1 MTIEMLGMCALTA
14 LVAAVVLGVCAVVA
28 SIGLCVAVTLYRS
41 VTKGGKGGGSDIP
54 GPGRR

>member
-1 MTIEMLGMCALTA
+1 MTPDAIWMCVLAALA
-14 LVAAVVLGVCAVVA
+14 ASVAFAVCAVVV

-41 VTKGGKGGGSDIP
+41 ATKGGKGGGSDIP